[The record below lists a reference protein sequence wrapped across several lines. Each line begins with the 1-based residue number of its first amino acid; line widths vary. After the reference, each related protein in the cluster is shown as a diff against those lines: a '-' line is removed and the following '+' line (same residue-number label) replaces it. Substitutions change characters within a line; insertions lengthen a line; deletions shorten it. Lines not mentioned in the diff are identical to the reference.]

1 MRARRTLATTLARVS
16 RRGLHG
22 GPFGAAGAAGA
33 VDVPPTEFFESIR
46 ALGGEHERFAEWLHA
61 RVSADETSRGGR
73 NVHPAVTAARV
84 PGMGVGLVAR
94 RPVRAGETVLR
105 IPRDAYEPL
114 SAPHALAAA
123 KEAIVAAEAPWPSGG
138 GRRPTAI
145 AVFSFLSSLF

>member
-33 VDVPPTEFFESIR
+33 VDEPPTEFFESIR

-94 RPVRAGETVLR
+94 RPVRAGEIVLR
-105 IPRDAYEPL
+105 IPRDAYAPL
-114 SAPHALAAA
+114 SATHALAAA
-123 KEAIVAAEAPWPSGG
+123 KAFAKADGWSSNV
-138 GRRPTAI
+138 RPAG
-145 AVFSFLSSLF
+145 